1 MIIPNKY
8 IDKILSIEPE
18 GGLWDD
24 CKYMV
29 YFKEEHSIYGDSV
42 PCAGRKDLDEIMED
56 YWNE

>member
-8 IDKILSIEPE
+8 KDKILSIEPE

-56 YWNE
+56 Y